1 MPNDNQED
9 KIPLLERLKTTYR
22 LVVMNHETFEEI
34 RSFKLSL
41 LNVYVFLSTLMVA
54 VALLVASLIIFTPL
68 KRYIPGF
75 GDLKEY
81 QEIMR
86 LSQKVDELEDEIKA
100 HQTYT
105 DNFKRM
111 LTSDVETEKDV
122 PKKPLELPDSAYVV
136 KRIPE
141 DERMRQNLEVVS
153 TSYNSTGASQLVNV
167 SPKDVPLSQFY
178 FMAPLVG
185 EISKPFDLKKH
196 PAIDIVAPKNTAIK
210 AMMDGFVIS
219 ADWSLEFGNTIC
231 IQHSNNII
239 TFYKHNSSLLKKT
252 GTFVK
257 AGEAI
262 AIIGNTGELT
272 SGPHLHFELWHKGKP
287 INPIEYMKFK

>member
-1 MPNDNQED
+1 MPNENIEG
-9 KIPLLERLKTTYR
+9 KKPLMQRLKTTYR
-22 LVVMNHETFEEI
+22 MVVMNHETFEEV

-81 QEIMR
+81 KEVLR
-86 LSQKVDELEDEIKA
+86 LSQKVDDLEDEIKA

-111 LTSDVETEKDV
+111 LTSDVETEKEV
-122 PKKPLELPDSAYVV
+122 PKESVELPDSAYVI

-141 DERMRQNLEVVS
+141 DEKLRQSLEVVS
-153 TSYNSTGASQLVNV
+153 GNSNNSQLVNV

-178 FMAPLVG
+178 FIPPLVG
-185 EISKPFDLKKH
+185 EISKVYESKKH
-196 PAIDIVAPKNTAIK
+196 PAIDILAPKNTPIK
-210 AMMDGFVIS
+210 AIMDGFVVS
-219 ADWSLEFGNTIC
+219 ADWSLEYGNTIA

-252 GTFVK
+252 GSFVK

-262 AIIGNTGELT
+262 AIIGNTGELS

-287 INPIEYMKFK
+287 INPSEYIKFN

>member
-1 MPNDNQED
+1 MPNENIEG
-9 KIPLLERLKTTYR
+9 KKPLMQRLKTTYR
-22 LVVMNHETFEEI
+22 MVVMNHETFEEV

-81 QEIMR
+81 KEVLR
-86 LSQKVDELEDEIKA
+86 LSQKVDDLEDEIKA

-111 LTSDVETEKDV
+111 LTSDVETEKEV
-122 PKKPLELPDSAYVV
+122 PKESVELPDSAYVI

-141 DERMRQNLEVVS
+141 DEKLRQSLEVVS
-153 TSYNSTGASQLVNV
+153 GSSNNSQLVNV

-178 FMAPLVG
+178 FIPPLVG
-185 EISKPFDLKKH
+185 DISKVYDSKKH
-196 PAIDIVAPKNTAIK
+196 PAIDILAPKNTPVKAI
-210 AMMDGFVIS
+210 MDGFVVS
-219 ADWSLEFGNTIC
+219 ADWSLEYGNTIA

-252 GTFVK
+252 GSFVK

-262 AIIGNTGELT
+262 AIIGNTGELS

-287 INPIEYMKFK
+287 INPIEYIKFN

>member
-1 MPNDNQED
+1 MPNENIEG
-9 KIPLLERLKTTYR
+9 KKPLMQRLKTTYR

-54 VALLVASLIIFTPL
+54 VALLVASLIVLTPL

-81 QEIMR
+81 KEVMR
-86 LSQKVDELEDEIKA
+86 LSNKVDELEDEIKA

-105 DNFKRM
+105 DNFRRM
-111 LTSDVETEKDV
+111 LTSDVETEKEV
-122 PKKPLELPDSAYVV
+122 PKESVELPDSAYVI

-141 DERMRQNLEVVS
+141 DEKLRQSLEVVS
-153 TSYNSTGASQLVNV
+153 GNNNNGYSQLVNV

-178 FMAPLVG
+178 FIAPLVG
-185 EISKPFDLKKH
+185 EVSKAFDSKKH
-196 PAIDIVAPKNTAIK
+196 PAIDVLAPKDTPVKAI
-210 AMMDGFVIS
+210 MDGYVVS
-219 ADWSLEFGNTIC
+219 ADWSLEFGNTIAL
-231 IQHSNNII
+231 QHSNNIL
-239 TFYKHNSSLLKKT
+239 TFYKHNSTILKKS
-252 GTFVK
+252 GSFVK

-262 AIIGNTGELT
+262 AIIGNTGELS

-287 INPIEYMKFK
+287 INPAEYIKFN

>member
-1 MPNDNQED
+1 MSNENIEG
-9 KIPLLERLKTTYR
+9 KKPLMQRLKTTYR
-22 LVVMNHETFEEI
+22 MVVMNHETFEEV

-81 QEIMR
+81 KEVLR
-86 LSQKVDELEDEIKA
+86 LSQKVDDLEDEIKA

-111 LTSDVETEKDV
+111 LTSDVETEKEV
-122 PKKPLELPDSAYVV
+122 PKESVELPDSAYVI

-141 DERMRQNLEVVS
+141 DEKLRQSLEVVS
-153 TSYNSTGASQLVNV
+153 GNSNNSQLVNV

-178 FMAPLVG
+178 FIPPLVG
-185 EISKPFDLKKH
+185 EISKVYESKKH
-196 PAIDIVAPKNTAIK
+196 PAIDILAPKNTPIK
-210 AMMDGFVIS
+210 AIMDGFVVS
-219 ADWSLEFGNTIC
+219 ADWSLEYGNTIA

-252 GTFVK
+252 GSFVK

-262 AIIGNTGELT
+262 AIIGNTGELS

-287 INPIEYMKFK
+287 INPSEYIKFN

>member
-1 MPNDNQED
+1 MPNENIEG
-9 KIPLLERLKTTYR
+9 KKPLMQRLKTTYR

-54 VALLVASLIIFTPL
+54 VALLVASLIVFTPL

-81 QEIMR
+81 KEVMR
-86 LSQKVDELEDEIKA
+86 LSNKVDELEDEIKA

-105 DNFKRM
+105 DNFRRM
-111 LTSDVETEKDV
+111 LTSDVETEKEV
-122 PKKPLELPDSAYVV
+122 PKESVELPDSAYVI

-141 DERMRQNLEVVS
+141 DEKLRQSLEVVS
-153 TSYNSTGASQLVNV
+153 GNNNNGYSQLVNV

-178 FMAPLVG
+178 FIAPIVG
-185 EISKPFDLKKH
+185 EVSKAFDSKKH
-196 PAIDIVAPKNTAIK
+196 PAIDVLAPKDTPVKAI
-210 AMMDGFVIS
+210 MDGYVVS
-219 ADWSLEFGNTIC
+219 ADWSLEFGNTIAL
-231 IQHSNNII
+231 QHSNNIL
-239 TFYKHNSSLLKKT
+239 TFYKHNSTILKKS
-252 GTFVK
+252 GSFVK

-262 AIIGNTGELT
+262 AIIGNTGELS

-287 INPIEYMKFK
+287 INPAEYIKFN